1 MWASPL
7 LALFLAAA
15 VAGRGTRAEVVA
27 LAVECM
33 LALGIALV
41 LCSPYLYELFHGGNS
56 LFPPRGGS
64 AGIPLLGLITPS
76 KATLVRGVPAAR
88 LPNESTGST
97 GRTGYFG
104 VPLLAVVALYL
115 WSARRSRV
123 GLWFALFTGICVI
136 CSLGGALTLEGRLH
150 EQAAFALP
158 WKLVASLPLVG
169 SAFAERFVLF
179 AWLAV
184 ACMAALWVAGGGL
197 WRWLLLALV
206 AVSLLP
212 ASLATVKS
220 APVEAAPLI
229 AHRGALAHEIPAGAT
244 VLVLPWRLRT
254 TAEAMGWQAFERLS
268 IPARQERLPQP
279 QSGEGVRALRSCHQS
294 ARGQRPA
301 SALYGGS
308 LPLRA
313 LRGGKLRG
321 VPAHALLDVR
331 AVLRVRS
338 LIEELHP
345 GRRYV
350 GGIYVYDLRPALAP
364 GGVCSTAG

>member
-1 MWASPL
+1 M
-7 LALFLAAA
+7 
-15 VAGRGTRAEVVA
+15 
-27 LAVECM
+27 
-33 LALGIALV
+33 
-41 LCSPYLYELFHGGNS
+41 
-56 LFPPRGGS
+56 
-64 AGIPLLGLITPS
+64 
-76 KATLVRGVPAAR
+76 
-88 LPNESTGST
+88 
-97 GRTGYFG
+97 
-104 VPLLAVVALYL
+104 
-115 WSARRSRV
+115 
-123 GLWFALFTGICVI
+123 I

-254 TAEAMGWQAFERLS
+254 TAEAMGWQALSDFRFRLVNGYLSPNPAKEYVPFE
-268 IPARQERLPQP
+268 
-279 QSGEGVRALRSCHQS
+279 VVTKAL
-294 ARGQRPA
+294 
-301 SALYGGS
+301 GGS
-308 LPLRA
+308 VRPRPSTA
-313 LRGGKLRG
+313 EVCRFVRFAGASFAV